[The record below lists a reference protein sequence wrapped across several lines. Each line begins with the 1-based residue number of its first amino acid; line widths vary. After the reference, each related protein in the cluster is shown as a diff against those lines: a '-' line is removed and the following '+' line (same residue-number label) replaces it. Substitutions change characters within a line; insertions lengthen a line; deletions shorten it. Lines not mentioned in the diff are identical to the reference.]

1 MSSRVAHFEW
11 SRHGEMRCCTAAAIT
26 CKSFKLGRLSHLNH
40 FLPTFSST
48 ECCLESLRRPVS
60 RVLGSRD
67 FRSQNKNLGFNAH
80 LHCANDL
87 VHANTSHMVSKIQQ
101 RQCFWHSC
109 KNVWPMR
116 SLCMPLL
123 GFLEISAHFWSR
135 PQSMD
140 VFFVYLCQLWLMLLF

>member
-1 MSSRVAHFEW
+1 
-11 SRHGEMRCCTAAAIT
+11 MRCCTAAAIT

-101 RQCFWHSC
+101 RQCFDTHARTCGSSEVCVCPFLVSWKLARISEVGLKAWTFFSC
-109 KNVWPMR
+109 IYVNY
-116 SLCMPLL
+116 
-123 GFLEISAHFWSR
+123 
-135 PQSMD
+135 D
-140 VFFVYLCQLWLMLLF
+140 